1 MSGQGDQNRIPLVA
15 VLAANS
21 ISTAG
26 TSLTLIGVPWFVL
39 ETTGSAGRA
48 GVVAFCATL
57 PIVVSALIGGPVID
71 RIGRRRVAVASD
83 LVCGIA
89 VAAVPL
95 LHRAD
100 VLTFW
105 MLCALMA
112 VNGLLHTPG
121 NTARYVLVP
130 DLAAHAG
137 TTLARAAGLFDAV
150 SRGARMVGAALAGML
165 IALVGAETV
174 LLLDAAT
181 FVASALLIAV
191 GVRGVRAA
199 EPQRAATPVS
209 LRSYSRE
216 LREGYAYLLGNR
228 LLLAVVVM
236 VLFMNGTDQG
246 WNAVLL
252 PVHASGELGGAADIG
267 LLTALFG
274 AGGLVGALLYGAV
287 GHRFSRWTVFTVCVL
302 LSGAPRYAVAAL
314 TGTTAPLAV
323 TMALG
328 GVAAGALNPI
338 LTTVIYG
345 SVPDELRSRV
355 SGVLTAGA
363 ELAMPVGGLAA
374 GLLVEG
380 AGARGALLA
389 MGAVYLLATLSPL
402 VFPVW
407 RTMDRAGAD
416 DPDRAG
422 PKGGT
427 TEPEAAGTAG
437 TTAGTATGTAA
448 GTIGPDPAAPSAAVP
463 NPSVPNPSAS
473 NPSASEIAASEIA
486 APSVAGANPTG
497 PKTVPAPSGPVSSW
511 EPSVPAPAP
520 GATTPRPSGS

>member
-1 MSGQGDQNRIPLVA
+1 MSGRGDRSRDRIPLIA
-15 VLAANS
+15 VLSANS

-48 GVVAFCATL
+48 GAVAFCATL

-71 RIGRRRVAVASD
+71 RIGRRRVSVASD
-83 LVCGIA
+83 LVCGLA
-89 VAAVPL
+89 VAAIPL
-95 LHRAD
+95 RYYAD
-100 VLTFW
+100 ALAFW
-105 MLCALMA
+105 TLCALMA
-112 VNGLLHTPG
+112 VSGLLHTPG

-130 DLAAHAG
+130 DLAEHAG
-137 TTLARAAGLFDAV
+137 TTLARAASLFDAV

-181 FVASALLIAV
+181 FLTSALLIAF

-199 EPQRAATPVS
+199 EPRRAAAPVS
-209 LRSYSRE
+209 LRAYRTE

-236 VLFMNGTDQG
+236 VMFMNGTDQG

-252 PVHASGELGGAADIG
+252 PVHASAELGGARDIG

-274 AGGLVGALLYGAV
+274 AGGLTGALLYGWF
-287 GHRFSRWTVFTVCVL
+287 GDRFSRRAVFTVCVL
-302 LSGAPRYAVAAL
+302 LCGAPRYAVAAL
-314 TGTTAPLAV
+314 TGTTLPLAV
-323 TMALG
+323 TMALSGIAG
-328 GVAAGALNPI
+328 GVLNPV

-355 SGVLTAGA
+355 SGVLTAGG

-374 GLLVEG
+374 GLLVES

-389 MGAVYLLATLSPL
+389 MGGVYLLATLSPV

-407 RTMDRAGAD
+407 RTMDEVGSGVEERPGSGAV
-416 DPDRAG
+416 
-422 PKGGT
+422 
-427 TEPEAAGTAG
+427 EAVE
-437 TTAGTATGTAA
+437 
-448 GTIGPDPAAPSAAVP
+448 AAVP
-463 NPSVPNPSAS
+463 SPAAAEVSSSVPC
-473 NPSASEIAASEIA
+473 
-486 APSVAGANPTG
+486 G
-497 PKTVPAPSGPVSSW
+497 
-511 EPSVPAPAP
+511 PAPAP
-520 GATTPRPSGS
+520 GARTPRS

>member
-1 MSGQGDQNRIPLVA
+1 MSGLTPRSRIPLAA
-15 VLAANS
+15 VLSANS

-26 TSLTLIGVPWFVL
+26 TSLTMIAVPWFVL

-57 PIVVSALIGGPVID
+57 PIIVSALIGGPVID
-71 RIGRRRVAVASD
+71 RLGRRRVSVASD
-83 LVCGIA
+83 LVCGLA

-95 LHRAD
+95 LHRTGL
-100 VLTFW
+100 LTFW

-130 DLAAHAG
+130 DLAEHAG
-137 TTLARAAGLFDAV
+137 TTLTRTASLFDAV
-150 SRGARMVGAALAGML
+150 SRGARMVGAALAGVL
-165 IALVGAETV
+165 IALTGAETV

-181 FVASALLIAV
+181 FLMSALLIAL

-199 EPQRAATPVS
+199 EPRRTANPVS
-209 LRSYSRE
+209 LRAYGGE
-216 LREGYAYLLGNR
+216 LREGYAYLTGNR
-228 LLLAVVVM
+228 LLLAIVLT

-252 PVHASGELGGAADIG
+252 PVHASAELGGARDIG

-274 AGGLVGALLYGAV
+274 AGGLTGALLYGAF
-287 GHRFSRWTVFTVCVL
+287 GHRFSRWAVFTVCMVL
-302 LSGAPRYAVAAL
+302 CGAPRYAVAAL

-323 TMALG
+323 TMALSGIAG
-328 GVAAGALNPI
+328 GVLNPV

-345 SVPDELRSRV
+345 SVPDALRSRV
-355 SGVLTAGA
+355 SGVLTAGG

-389 MGAVYLLATLSPL
+389 MGGVYLLATLSPL

-407 RTMDRAGAD
+407 RTMDGAAAGSV
-416 DPDRAG
+416 P
-422 PKGGT
+422 PGT
-427 TEPEAAGTAG
+427 APEPEP
-437 TTAGTATGTAA
+437 TTAKAK
-448 GTIGPDPAAPSAAVP
+448 
-463 NPSVPNPSAS
+463 
-473 NPSASEIAASEIA
+473 E
-486 APSVAGANPTG
+486 
-497 PKTVPAPSGPVSSW
+497 
-511 EPSVPAPAP
+511 
-520 GATTPRPSGS
+520 